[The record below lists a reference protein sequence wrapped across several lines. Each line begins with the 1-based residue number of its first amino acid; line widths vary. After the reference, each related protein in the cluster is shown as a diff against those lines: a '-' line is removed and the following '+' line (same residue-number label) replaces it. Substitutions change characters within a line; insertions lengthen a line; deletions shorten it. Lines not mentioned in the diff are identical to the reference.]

1 MKSDLIL
8 LIWASF
14 FPSLLHAQLFHFGIL
29 PKADPTPQA
38 QEEQPQQQKKSL
50 ESEITEAQSELA
62 RIEESAGG
70 QSPQTAN
77 AASALAELYL
87 KAGDYERAGP
97 LIERSLKIRRQNPG
111 ENDLEEAASL
121 HQLAE
126 FREELGEYSQAE
138 ILYEKARDIRKGA
151 GPKSVQLAATLHAM
165 GRLLSKMNH
174 VEEAQKNLRE
184 ALAIRKEQLP
194 AGDVQIA
201 YTLYELAKIEGRN
214 GNSAQAK
221 EDAEAAQE
229 IFQTELGADHSDT
242 QDARS
247 VMEVFGETLNGKII
261 SYADRIKHL
270 GETPEPGKPPDQ
282 QHWRELFLSGRFNE
296 EQAQTL
302 SDYAQGR
309 LESGNAEER
318 EQALLMQERAL
329 RIRQRVLGPE
339 HPRTLQSLQRFA
351 LAALVQGQ
359 YEKALVAARKAMFAQ
374 TRHLQRIFSFTDEQ
388 QRLDFQATVKP
399 FSLFASLPEVPASD
413 LATAMLR
420 FKGAVLD
427 SLLTERR
434 QADAS
439 QDPALRPLLVRSV
452 AAKEAWRQ
460 LEMDA
465 IAADSSALTAIDQ
478 RRTVLDTEFQ
488 EIERSFEQAGLGTG
502 DLPASVTASQVASA
516 LRQDEVLVELIRYP
530 HYLDATQTEDR
541 YGAILL
547 AAATAPIWV
556 ALGAASETDQLV
568 TSYQHSVSSTR
579 SGPSEPDEY
588 ALEAA
593 LRKLYDRIWLPIER
607 ALPRTYNRVLISP
620 DGALDFVSFA
630 TLVAPDR
637 HFLAEKVSISYVASG
652 RDLIVGQPRSAKK
665 LVVCAA
671 PYFEA
676 AMPIR
681 EDRSATPA
689 HIRGIQA
696 DTYGEPTL
704 EPLPGTGREVE
715 SLAALASQWGWEVM
729 ILEGSNALEGRL
741 REIHS
746 PGVLHLATHAFFL
759 PEDAFPKAKEQLK
772 NPMRR
777 AGLALY
783 GAQST
788 FELWEEGKVPGAGDD
803 GILSAEDVST
813 LNLRGTWIVALPACL
828 TGWGEPRAG
837 EGVLGLRRGFIQA
850 GTENLLMT
858 LWPITDAEFTA
869 QFMSDFYEAAHK
881 GGNAAQAL
889 ADVQRD
895 WLVKK
900 TKVYPRARAVYL
912 AGAFIISSQG
922 RP

>member
-1 MKSDLIL
+1 MKANLIL
-8 LIWASF
+8 LIWAAF
-14 FPSLLHAQLFHFGIL
+14 FPSLLQAQLFHFRIL
-29 PKADPTPQA
+29 PEADPTPQEQ
-38 QEEQPQQQKKSL
+38 QEQQKKSL
-50 ESEITEAQSELA
+50 ESEIAEAQSELA
-62 RIEESAGG
+62 HIEESAGD
-70 QSPQTAN
+70 QSPQIAN

-87 KAGDYERAGP
+87 RAGDYERASP
-97 LIERSLKIRRQNPG
+97 LIERSLNIRSQNAG
-111 ENDLEEAASL
+111 ENRLEEAASL

-138 ILYEKARDIRKGA
+138 SLYEKALDIRKGA
-151 GPKSVQLAATLHAM
+151 DPKSVQLAATLHAM

-174 VEEAQKNLRE
+174 VEKAQENLRE
-184 ALAIRKEQLP
+184 ALAIREQHLP
-194 AGDVQIA
+194 AGDIQIA

-214 GNSAQAK
+214 GNGSQAK
-221 EDAEAAQE
+221 EDAERAQQ
-229 IFQTELGADHSDT
+229 IFQTELGADHPDT

-247 VMEVFGETLNGKII
+247 VMEAFGETLNGKILRFG
-261 SYADRIKHL
+261 DRIKHL
-270 GETPEPGKPPDQ
+270 EDAGKPADQ

-339 HPRTLQSLQRFA
+339 HPLTLQSLQRFA

-359 YEKALVAARKAMFAQ
+359 YDKALVAARKAMFAQ

-413 LATAMLR
+413 LATAVLR

-434 QADAS
+434 QIDAS
-439 QDPALRPLLVRSV
+439 QDPALRPLLVRSA

-460 LEMDA
+460 LEVDA
-465 IAADSSALTAIDQ
+465 IAADSNALTAIDQ
-478 RRTVLDTEFQ
+478 RRTVLEAEFQ
-488 EIERSFEQAGLGTG
+488 EIERGFQQAGLGTG
-502 DLPASVTASQVASA
+502 DLPASVTAGQVASA
-516 LRQDEVLVELIRYP
+516 LRQDELLIELIRYP
-530 HYLDATQTEDR
+530 HYLDATRTEDR
-541 YGAILL
+541 YGAIML
-547 AAATAPIWV
+547 AAATAPVWV
-556 ALGAASETDQLV
+556 TLGAAAETDKLV
-568 TSYQHSVSSTR
+568 TSYQHSVSSKR

-588 ALEAA
+588 AIEAA

-607 ALPRTYNRVLISP
+607 AFPRVYNRVLISP

-630 TLVAPDR
+630 TLLAPDR
-637 HFLAEKVSISYVASG
+637 HFLAEKVSVSYVASG
-652 RDLIVGQPRSAKK
+652 RDLIVGHPRSPKK
-665 LVVCAA
+665 LVVCVA

-676 AMPIR
+676 ATPAP
-681 EDRSATPA
+681 EDRGATPA
-689 HIRGIQA
+689 PTRGIQA
-696 DTYGEPTL
+696 DTYREPTL

-715 SLAALASQWGWEVM
+715 SLGALASRWGWEVM
-729 ILEGSNALEGRL
+729 TLEGSDALKGRL

-783 GAQST
+783 GAQNT
-788 FELWEEGKVPGAGDD
+788 FELWEEGKVPGAGED

-813 LNLRGTWIVALPACL
+813 LNLRGTWIVALPACV

-900 TKVYPRARAVYL
+900 TKVYPPARAVYL